1 MVQIKINMEPKDPEE
16 APEEL
21 EKLKT
26 AADIAAEIKDRNR
39 KLDVIVHDYIV
50 DMDRYVWVNSCFL
63 VLFLD
68 IWIKMMIEMVS
79 ERGSFWKRFTLYVE
93 TFIFFASFIL
103 LVLYIW
109 AVYSDQKRG
118 RALLQKDID
127 PKDPESVRKH
137 RFSYT
142 LEELDEWEEYMVQ
155 LNKRRNFKYQA
166 CYHRFMILIAL
177 MFMLP
182 AWYFFNAMLVD
193 SPLSVFNYFDTV
205 NTTMN
210 IL

>member
-1 MVQIKINMEPKDPEE
+1 MVQIKINMEPKEPE

-26 AADIAAEIKDRNR
+26 ADIAAEIKDRNR

-109 AVYSDQKRG
+109 AVYSDQKRE

-193 SPLSVFNYFDTV
+193 SPLSFLNYFETV
-205 NTTMN
+205 NTTMK